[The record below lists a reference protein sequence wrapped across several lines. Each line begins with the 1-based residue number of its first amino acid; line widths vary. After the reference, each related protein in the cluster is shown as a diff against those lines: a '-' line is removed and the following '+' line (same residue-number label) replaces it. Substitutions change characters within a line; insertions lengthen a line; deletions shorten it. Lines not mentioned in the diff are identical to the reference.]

1 MAILNPLNIP
11 DDLYEQLQQLA
22 KAENN
27 SIDAQVITI
36 LQNAV
41 QAKMQPTDDERR
53 KNVPKLLEEI
63 SRRRRRLNPADFGLP
78 DSTELIREDRDR

>member
-1 MAILNPLNIP
+1 MATIHALNIP
-11 DDLYEQLQQLA
+11 DELYEQLQHLA

-36 LQNAV
+36 LQNAL
-41 QAKMQPTDDERR
+41 QAKTQPTEEERR

-63 SRRRRRLNPADFGLP
+63 SRRRRVNPTDFGLP